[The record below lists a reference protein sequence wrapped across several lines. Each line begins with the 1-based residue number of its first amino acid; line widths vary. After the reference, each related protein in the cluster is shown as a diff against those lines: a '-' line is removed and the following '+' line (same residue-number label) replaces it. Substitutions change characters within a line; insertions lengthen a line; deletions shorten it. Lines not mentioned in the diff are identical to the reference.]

1 MITEIASSTLAAIA
15 YRLATE
21 PAFAQQIRTLIETR
35 MFNGQVITEA
45 EIAALKSLLDLGI
58 TPVGVDGALGALY
71 TWIG

>member
-45 EIAALKSLLDLGI
+45 ELAALKSLLDLGV
-58 TPVGVDGALGALY
+58 TPAGVDGAFGALVA
-71 TWIG
+71 WFG

>member
-45 EIAALKSLLDLGI
+45 EIAALKSLLDLGV
-58 TPVGVDGALGALY
+58 TPAGVDGALGALVA
-71 TWIG
+71 WFG

>member
-1 MITEIASSTLAAIA
+1 MFTEIASSTLATIA

-45 EIAALKSLLDLGI
+45 EIAALKSLLDLG
-58 TPVGVDGALGALY
+58 VNVASVDGTLGALL